1 VPGYEVRKQV
11 LSFLITLVVAYA
23 LVLLLIRIFE
33 SHFIFFPN
41 TPGRLSGNWRPLGLP
56 VQDVSLRASDG
67 TKLHAWWI
75 SGNDAKFTFLAFHGN
90 AANIA
95 NRADTYKFLQS
106 MPANVL
112 AVEYRG
118 YGHSE
123 GKPSEA
129 GLYFDAEAGY
139 DYVVNAKGIAPRQIV
154 SFGQS
159 LGTAVA
165 AHLAAKR
172 EVGGVLLE
180 APFPSAAAVA
190 RRIFWFL
197 PGLSLTVASQFDLRE
212 RLRAIKAP
220 LMIVHCSEDPVIAFE
235 FGEAVFSGAH
245 EPKHFLKIE
254 GYCHEEASSIAPE
267 RYRAALT
274 EFLDSLGAYIH

>member
-1 VPGYEVRKQV
+1 
-11 LSFLITLVVAYA
+11 
-23 LVLLLIRIFE
+23 
-33 SHFIFFPN
+33 
-41 TPGRLSGNWRPLGLP
+41 LP
-56 VQDVSLRASDG
+56 VQDVWLSASDG

-75 SGNDAKFTFLAFHGN
+75 PGDGAKFTFLAFHGN
-90 AANIA
+90 AANIS
-95 NRADTYKFLQS
+95 NRADVYKFLQS

-118 YGHSE
+118 YGRSE

-129 GLYFDAEAGY
+129 GLYLDAQAGY
-139 DYVVNAKGIAPRQIV
+139 EYLINVKGIAPRQII

-197 PGLSLTVASQFDLRE
+197 PGISLAVASQFDTQK
-212 RLRAIKAP
+212 RLKQIKAP
-220 LMIVHCSEDPVIAFE
+220 VMIVHCADDPVLPFE
-235 FGEAVFSGAH
+235 FGKAVFAAGH
-245 EPKHFLKIE
+245 EPKRFLKID
-254 GYCHEEASSIAPE
+254 GYCHEEASIMAPE
-267 RYRAALT
+267 RYRASLKA
-274 EFLDSLGAYIH
+274 FLDSVGR

>member
-1 VPGYEVRKQV
+1 VLGRDLGRRF
-11 LSFLITLVVAYA
+11 LSFLITFAIAYVS
-23 LVLLLIRIFE
+23 VLLLIRIFE
-33 SHFIFFPN
+33 SHFIYFPD
-41 TPGRLSGNWRPLGLP
+41 TPGRLSGNWSPPGLP
-56 VQDVSLRASDG
+56 VQDVWLRASDG

-75 SGNDAKFTFLAFHGN
+75 PGDGAKFTFLAFHGN
-90 AANIA
+90 AANIS
-95 NRADTYKFLQS
+95 NRADVYKFLRS

-118 YGHSE
+118 YGRSE

-129 GLYFDAEAGY
+129 GLYLDAEAGY
-139 DYVVNAKGIAPRQIV
+139 EYLINVKGIAPKQII

-197 PGLSLTVASQFDLRE
+197 PGISLAVASQFDTQK
-212 RLRAIKAP
+212 RLKQIKAP
-220 LMIVHCSEDPVIAFE
+220 VMIVHCADDPVLPFE
-235 FGEAVFSGAH
+235 FGKAVFAAGH
-245 EPKHFLKIE
+245 EPKRFLKID
-254 GYCHEEASSIAPE
+254 GYCHEEASIMAPE
-267 RYRAALT
+267 RYRASLKA
-274 EFLDSLGAYIH
+274 FLDSLGR